1 MVGVTAGQERVI
13 PTTLEEQVVR
23 PVEVALVGDIT
34 TEEAVVPQGQ
44 QVALEKSGC
53 LAGKSCHY

>member
-23 PVEVALVGDIT
+23 PAAGVLVGDIT
-34 TEEAVVPQGQ
+34 TEEAVAQPERLVE
-44 QVALEKSGC
+44 V
-53 LAGKSCHY
+53 GK

>member
-13 PTTLEEQVVR
+13 PTTLEEQGVR
-23 PVEVALVGDIT
+23 PVEGALVGDIT

-44 QVALEKSGC
+44 QEALEKSGG
-53 LAGKSCHY
+53 LAGKSCH